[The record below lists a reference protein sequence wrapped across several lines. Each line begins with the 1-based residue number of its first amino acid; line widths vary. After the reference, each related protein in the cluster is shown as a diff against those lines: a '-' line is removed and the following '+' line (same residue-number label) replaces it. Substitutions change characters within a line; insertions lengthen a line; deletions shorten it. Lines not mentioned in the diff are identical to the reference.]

1 MKKKDLTQNVLVK
14 FVLSVID
21 IFIQNWSYESVFSYI
36 KTGLVDIDM
45 DTAYYLENYC
55 LKWGIKGSK
64 WYKGEW
70 NFYDES
76 EEEIQKIKYARNI
89 IVEPLMRFK
98 NDLLGIKDVKSI
110 TKKLYEYLIQNNI
123 PKKLEEKIEKLLEI
137 EELEIAKEY
146 ESSFKILTQ
155 VFDEIVLVLG
165 ESKVTFEKYAEILKI
180 GLRNSDLGK
189 NTYFSR

>member
-1 MKKKDLTQNVLVK
+1 M
-14 FVLSVID
+14 
-21 IFIQNWSYESVFSYI
+21 
-36 KTGLVDIDM
+36 
-45 DTAYYLENYC
+45 
-55 LKWGIKGSK
+55 
-64 WYKGEW
+64 
-70 NFYDES
+70 
-76 EEEIQKIKYARNI
+76 
-89 IVEPLMRFK
+89 
-98 NDLLGIKDVKSI
+98 
-110 TKKLYEYLIQNNI
+110 YEYLIQNNI

-189 NTYFSR
+189 YLLLKMR

>member
-1 MKKKDLTQNVLVK
+1 
-14 FVLSVID
+14 
-21 IFIQNWSYESVFSYI
+21 
-36 KTGLVDIDM
+36 M

-76 EEEIQKIKYARNI
+76 EEEIQKIKYARSI

-98 NDLLGIKDVKSI
+98 NDLLDIKDVKSI

-123 PKKLEEKIEKLLEI
+123 PKKLEEK
-137 EELEIAKEY
+137 
-146 ESSFKILTQ
+146 T
-155 VFDEIVLVLG
+155 VRNRG
-165 ESKVTFEKYAEILKI
+165 I
-180 GLRNSDLGK
+180 GDCKRI
-189 NTYFSR
+189 